1 MDEDLDR
8 VKAAILVC
16 HGADD
21 PMDKPEAIAAFARS
35 LDRASVDWQLISYSG
50 TVHSFTNLGA
60 DAVSGFKHR
69 LWYVPLLPFV
79 AFFAIAPGSRTLT
92 TASAQTAPVRSW

>member
-8 VKAAILVC
+8 VKAAIIVC

-21 PMDKPEAIAAFARS
+21 PMVKPEAIARS

-50 TVHSFTNLGA
+50 TVHSFTNLG
-60 DAVSGFKHR
+60 
-69 LWYVPLLPFV
+69 PTP
-79 AFFAIAPGSRTLT
+79 
-92 TASAQTAPVRSW
+92 TASPAWATTSAPIAVRGCT